1 MKINYD
7 EFLNKVIND
16 FYAILVEDALRAGI
30 EEAAAKKQ
38 AEQLAYG
45 AASVYADDVKDV
57 LDAQVDNEQEILEKG
72 LHKVLERFCQDNE
85 LPEQA
90 VDYFLSMREDI
101 LNNKNGVMPFEKY
114 VNMLFSKFADIVATD
129 LGERTTKTDKEI
141 EQIIRT
147 AIDQSYQK
155 NINAIRAAYSAYN
168 ADKSRLIKINTDVL
182 KEMLRTYIKAQNLPA
197 SHIKHL
203 MEL

>member
-1 MKINYD
+1 MEINYN
-7 EFLNKVIND
+7 EFLNKVINE
-16 FYAILVEDALRAGI
+16 FYVILVEDSLRAGI
-30 EEAAAKKQ
+30 EETAAKKQ
-38 AEQLAYG
+38 AEQLAYS
-45 AASVYADDVKDV
+45 AASVYADDVKAV
-57 LDAQVDNEQEILEKG
+57 LDAQEENEQEALKKG

-114 VNMLFSKFADIVATD
+114 INMLFSKFADIVATD
-129 LGERTTKTDKEI
+129 LGERTTKTDEEI

>member
-1 MKINYD
+1 METNFED
-7 EFLNKVIND
+7 FLNKVINE
-16 FYAILVEDALRAGI
+16 FYVILMEDALRAGLDDN
-30 EEAAAKKQ
+30 AAKAQ

-45 AASVYADDVKDV
+45 AASAYAEDVKAV
-57 LDAQVDNEQEILEKG
+57 FDAQANEQEALENG

-114 VNMLFSKFADIVATD
+114 INLLFSKFADIIATD
-129 LGERTTKTDKEI
+129 LGERTSKTEEEI
-141 EQIIRT
+141 EQVIRST
-147 AIDQSYQK
+147 IDQTYQK

-168 ADKSRLIKINTDVL
+168 ADKTRLIKINTDVL

>member
-1 MKINYD
+1 METNFNEI
-7 EFLNKVIND
+7 LNKVINE
-16 FYAILVEDALRAGI
+16 FYAILMEDALRAGLDD
-30 EEAAAKKQ
+30 AAAKAQ
-38 AEQLAYG
+38 AEQLAYS
-45 AASVYADDVKDV
+45 AASAYAEDVKTACEAE
-57 LDAQVDNEQEILEKG
+57 LENEQKAIEAG

-101 LNNKNGVMPFEKY
+101 INNKNGVMPFEKFI
-114 VNMLFSKFADIVATD
+114 NMLFSKFAGIIAAD
-129 LGERTTKTDKEI
+129 LGERTSKTDEEI
-141 EQIIRT
+141 EQIIRNT
-147 AIDQSYQK
+147 IDQSYKK

-182 KEMLRTYIKAQNLPA
+182 KEMLRTYIKAENLPA

>member
-1 MKINYD
+1 MDTNFE
-7 EFLNKVIND
+7 EFLNKVINE
-16 FYAILVEDALRAGI
+16 FYAIIMEDALRAGL
-30 EEAAAKKQ
+30 EDSAAKAQ

-45 AASVYADDVKDV
+45 AATAYADDVKAV
-57 LDAQVDNEQEILEKG
+57 LEAQDNEQDALEKG
-72 LHKVLERFCQDNE
+72 LHKVLGRFCQDNE

-90 VDYFLSMREDI
+90 ADYFLSMREDI

-114 VNMLFSKFADIVATD
+114 INMLFSKFAGIIAAD
-129 LGERTTKTDKEI
+129 LGERTTKTDEEI
-141 EQIIRT
+141 EQVIR
-147 AIDQSYQK
+147 AFVDQSYQK
-155 NINAIRAAYSAYN
+155 NINAIRAAYTAYN
-168 ADKSRLIKINTDVL
+168 ADKTRLIKINTDVL